1 MPIQIYSFEKYVSN
15 KISAKPEVIKNLYQA
30 LEQGFSPAYIVD
42 YKKEISQDLKY
53 FEVCLINQKRKEW
66 KLLSS
71 KKEKLINDLKRS
83 NTLSKDLEQKIY
95 DCPNLDSFRII
106 YKDFNKSTLPKAHH
120 AKKAG
125 LDKFAKWMLDQAK
138 VEKDLDQTLEQ
149 EAKKFINT
157 EASLVSVRD
166 ILSATQQILVEDILN
181 NKEFN
186 KWIYQSVEQSS
197 ISIEAGKKEI
207 PAKHKAWIA
216 YTKPCSLFFKP
227 SMYAKYLEIR
237 KLWRVGFLKVNI
249 DLDQAKLQEKIYAK
263 ISPFDNVKL
272 RGFLYN
278 TVQLALN
285 QRLIPRY
292 TQEKHREFE
301 EKALKSETYKF
312 LKSLD
317 SVLMQAPI
325 AKNQNVLGVWPLKD
339 SCYVAIVNSCG
350 EYIAS
355 TFLSFEKENKEA
367 SKKLLHNILKDISV
381 QYISLPTQPLS
392 FSTKNNLKDF
402 LDQKKELKFIWT
414 QNLAV
419 NLYSKD
425 LAKKDFPDLHF
436 DQSKAVF
443 LARQLQ
449 SSFTEFLRL
458 DLHNLSLTD
467 TQHLLAKET
476 VEDKISSTV
485 NRAIYSYGLN
495 LNVCSA
501 SALMHLKSFTPE
513 LAEAVLKFRL
523 EKSGFTEINELK
535 NVPNLSPEVFEAVAG
550 SFVLLSSKNY
560 LDKTRIHP
568 KQYSMVKEMAKELA
582 CSTKS
587 LLGSGAEALKD
598 ISGKW
603 KKLLGEYSYNFLY
616 NELKNYEEKTCDNI
630 DKVKPYIESI
640 NLSINKIEDIK
651 EALSL
656 DVWVKRLS
664 SFGVFADFGLDQQGL
679 ILLSTL
685 KKEKQSLYPGM
696 WLKVKIE
703 SANIENKKFIFK
715 PEHIYSDFKKIK
727 IDFKKT
733 FKAKSFTERKKNTLH
748 NTKSSFKLSKPEQE
762 FKKSKV
768 FVKPKKAFNNP
779 FAELQSM
786 SSLLKEKK

>member
-1 MPIQIYSFEKYVSN
+1 MQTQIYSFENYISN
-15 KISAKPEVIKNLYQA
+15 KISAKPEVIKNLYQT

-42 YKKEISQDLKY
+42 YKKEVSQGLKY

-71 KKEKLINDLKRS
+71 KKEKLIKDLKRS
-83 NTLSKDLEQKIY
+83 NTLSEDLEKKIY
-95 DCPNLDSFRII
+95 TCPNLDSFRLI
-106 YKDFNKSTLPKAHH
+106 YKDFNKSTLSKAYY

-125 LDKFAKWMLDQAK
+125 LDKFAKWILDQAK
-138 VEKDLDQTLEQ
+138 IEKDLESTLEQ

-166 ILSATQQILVEDILN
+166 ILSATQQILLENILN

-186 KWIYQSVEQSS
+186 TWVHQSVEQSN
-197 ISIEAGKKEI
+197 INIEAGKKEV
-207 PAKHKAWIA
+207 PKKYKAWVA
-216 YTKPCSLFFKP
+216 YKKPCSLFFK
-227 SMYAKYLEIR
+227 SNMYAKYLELR

-249 DLDQAKLQEKIYAK
+249 ELDQAKLQEQIYLK
-263 ISPFDNVKL
+263 LSPFDNVKL

-285 QRLIPRY
+285 QRLLPRY

-301 EKALKSETYKF
+301 EKALKSEAYKF

-317 SVLMQAPI
+317 SVLMQKPI
-325 AKNQNVLGVWPLKD
+325 AKNQNVLGVWPLKE
-339 SCYVAIVNSCG
+339 SCYVAIVNNAG
-350 EYIAS
+350 EYISS
-355 TFLSFEKENKEA
+355 TFLSFEAENKEA
-367 SKKLLHNILKDISV
+367 SKKLLKDILKDISIKYV
-381 QYISLPTQPLS
+381 SLPTQTLS
-392 FSTKNNLKDF
+392 FSVKKQLQEF
-402 LDQKKELKFIWT
+402 LISEKELKFIWT

-425 LAKKDFPDLHF
+425 LAKKDFSDLHF
-436 DQSKAVF
+436 DQARAVF

-449 SSFTEFLRL
+449 SPFTEFLRL
-458 DLHNLSLTD
+458 DLNTLSLTD
-467 TQHLLAKET
+467 TQHFLPQDTMA
-476 VEDKISSTV
+476 DIISNTV
-485 NRAIYSYGLN
+485 NQAIYAYALN

-501 SALMHLKSFTPE
+501 SALVHLKSFTPD
-513 LAEAVLKFRL
+513 LAEAVINFRSQ
-523 EKSGFTEINELK
+523 KAGFTEINELK
-535 NVPNLSPEVFEAVAG
+535 NVPDLSSEIFDAVAG
-550 SFVLLSSKNY
+550 SFILLSSKNY

-568 KQYSMVKEMAKELA
+568 KQYSMVKEMAKELS

-587 LLGSGAEALKD
+587 LLGSGASVLKD

-603 KKLLGEYSYNFLY
+603 KKLLGEHSYNFLY
-616 NELKNYEEKTCDNI
+616 NELVNYQDKVSNNI
-630 DKVKPYIESI
+630 DQVKPYIESI
-640 NLSINKIEDIK
+640 DLGIHKIEDLK
-651 EALSL
+651 EGLSL

-685 KKEKQSLYPGM
+685 KKEKQSLYSGM
-696 WLKVKIE
+696 WLRVKIE

-715 PEHIYSDFKKIK
+715 PEHIYSDFKKT
-727 IDFKKT
+727 FKSKT
-733 FKAKSFTERKKNTLH
+733 FSERKKNTLH
-748 NTKSSFKLSKPEQE
+748 NTKSSFKLSKLKQD
-762 FKKSKV
+762 FKKTKPLL
-768 FVKPKKAFNNP
+768 KPKKAFNNP